1 MMSSVPSFSY
11 YQKIQ
16 DVIIFSYDVLD
27 ILNID
32 QARSIIVDHKLIA
45 LKRTLIKNKIDF
57 EGMRSR

>member
-1 MMSSVPSFSY
+1 MSSVPSFSY